1 MTGARRLR
9 FTLCA
14 GADRQKV
21 AAKFATTFKEYLAK
35 AGHTQHG
42 KVPVWRIGWTNL
54 QDIEPSGVVR
64 AMPAEI
70 YPRNASQAGVE
81 DMTMKVRRFR
91 AGEVLFLTGT
101 LAEEAFL
108 IRKGKVEVYD
118 VVGGVETVFATRDTG
133 DIVGEIA
140 LLDGQRRSASL
151 RGVTDGE
158 LIIITAPML
167 HDEMRKASPMVRKL
181 MESYLSNI
189 RRNNAAAAAQTAATA
204 AADGA

>member
-1 MTGARRLR
+1 
-9 FTLCA
+9 
-14 GADRQKV
+14 
-21 AAKFATTFKEYLAK
+21 
-35 AGHTQHG
+35 
-42 KVPVWRIGWTNL
+42 
-54 QDIEPSGVVR
+54 
-64 AMPAEI
+64 
-70 YPRNASQAGVE
+70 
-81 DMTMKVRRFR
+81 MTMKVRRFR

-118 VVGGVETVFATRDTG
+118 VVGGVETVFATRDMG

-158 LIIITAPML
+158 LIIITGPML
-167 HDEMRKASPMVRKL
+167 HEEMRKASPMVRKL

-204 AADGA
+204 AADET